1 MVHEALNPFTMA
13 QSQFDKAAEILNL
26 EPSLR
31 ALLREPM
38 REHVFSIPLKMDSG
52 EVRIFKGY
60 RVQYNNAL
68 GPTKGGLRWH
78 PNETIDT
85 VRALSAWM
93 TWKTAVVDL
102 PLGGGKGGITCNP
115 KELSR
120 AEQERLARGYMRAAG
135 SIFGIHKDIPAP
147 DVYTNPQ
154 VMAWMMD
161 EFEVMSGENHP
172 EVITGKPLLLGGS
185 AGRSDATG
193 RGGIYMIREACNFLG
208 WDPRGARL
216 AIQGFG
222 NVGQAVAR
230 LADEILGCKIVAICD
245 YWGGVANSEGID
257 VDAAIV
263 HTLKETTIKG
273 FGGGD
278 VVEPDDILTAD
289 VDILIPAALENAI
302 TKENAGEVKASI
314 VCELANGPTT
324 PEADAILERSGVF
337 VIPDFLANAGGVT
350 VSYFEQVQNSYNY
363 YWRVEDV
370 HRALDERMT
379 RAFSQVQS
387 MSKERSLD
395 MRTAAYAIAVDR
407 VATACRLRG
416 WV

>member
-1 MVHEALNPFTMA
+1 MAQEALNPFAMA
-13 QSQFDKAAEILNL
+13 QAQFDKAAEILNL
-26 EPSLR
+26 EPALR

-38 REHVFSIPLKMDSG
+38 REHVFTIPLKMDDG
-52 EVRIFKGY
+52 EVQVFKGY

-93 TWKTAVVDL
+93 TWKTAVVNL
-102 PLGGGKGGITCNP
+102 PLGGGKGGVTCNP

-135 SIFGIHKDIPAP
+135 PIFGIHKDIPAP

-161 EFEVMSGENHP
+161 EFETMHGENHP
-172 EVITGKPLLLGGS
+172 EVITGKPPVLGGS
-185 AGRSDATG
+185 AGRGDATG
-193 RGGIYMIREACNFLG
+193 RGGIYMIREACKVLG
-208 WDPRGARL
+208 TDPQDARV
-216 AIQGFG
+216 AVQGFG

-230 LADEILGCKIVAICD
+230 LAEEVLGCRIVAACD
-245 YWGGVANSEGID
+245 YWGGVANPDGID
-257 VDAAIV
+257 VDAAIA
-263 HTLKETTIKG
+263 HTLRETTIRG
-273 FGGGD
+273 FDGGTP
-278 VVEPDDILTAD
+278 VEPDEVLTQD

-302 TKENAGEVKASI
+302 TNENAGNVKAKI

-324 PEADAILERSGVF
+324 PDADAILGDHDIF

-350 VSYFEQVQNSYNY
+350 VSYFEQVQNSQNY
-363 YWRVEDV
+363 YWREDEV
-370 HRALDERMT
+370 HQRLDERMT
-379 RAFSQVQS
+379 RAFGHVHE
-387 MSKERSLD
+387 MSRERSLD
-395 MRTAAYAIAVDR
+395 MRTAAYTISVDR
-407 VATACRLRG
+407 VAAACKLRG

>member
-1 MVHEALNPFTMA
+1 MKGEALNPFTMA
-13 QSQFDKAAEILNL
+13 QAQFDKAAEILNL

-52 EVRIFKGY
+52 EVQIFKGY

-102 PLGGGKGGITCNP
+102 PLGGGKGGVTCNP

-120 AEQERLARGYMRAAG
+120 AEQERLARGYIRAAG
-135 SIFGIHKDIPAP
+135 PIFGIHKDIPAP

-161 EFEVMSGENHP
+161 EFEIMHGENHP
-172 EVITGKPLLLGGS
+172 EVITGKPLVLGGS

-193 RGGIYMIREACNFLG
+193 RGGVYMIREACKALG
-208 WDPRGARL
+208 TDPRGACV

-222 NVGQAVAR
+222 NVGQALAR
-230 LADEILGCKIVAICD
+230 LADEVLGCRIVAICD
-245 YWGGVANSEGID
+245 YWGGVANSHGID
-257 VDAAIV
+257 VNAAIA

-273 FGGGD
+273 FNGGSTI
-278 VVEPDDILTAD
+278 EPDDVLTED
-289 VDILIPAALENAI
+289 VDILVPAALENAL
-302 TKENAGEVKASI
+302 TRENAGEVKAKI

-324 PEADAILERSGVF
+324 PDADRILADRGVF

-363 YWRVEDV
+363 YWREDEV
-370 HRALDERMT
+370 QSKLDERMT
-379 RAFSQVQS
+379 KAFRQVLE
-387 MSKERSLD
+387 MSRERSLD
-395 MRTAAYAIAVDR
+395 MRTAAYAISVDR